1 MMIKKLILLF
11 GFVCFSGVAS
21 SQTENSEEVNKKYS
35 AYELL
40 SSYYQK
46 DFKPFKK
53 GTIYTGFSMSLEDR
67 QSENTEN
74 IFQKTLEGDKV
85 NFDLSL
91 KSGYYI
97 SDYGMVGLNFN
108 IYEKKFEGILFQDPD
123 NLEQKSITR
132 GFSITPNYRTTLP
145 LNANERLSF
154 FTTVGVTLGK
164 SNTLKRETKNFDE
177 IEKSFTENYNMRAG
191 ISPGVSFFAMENFAL
206 EVQLDVLGYELN
218 VENKTTNDVEKSRD
232 VRQNVDFKLNILSVK
247 VGLAYYIMNSKK
259 RKR

>member
-1 MMIKKLILLF
+1 MKIKFLIILGLII
-11 GFVCFSGVAS
+11 SGVTKAQVEEDS
-21 SQTENSEEVNKKYS
+21 ITSQKYTP
-35 AYELL
+35 YELL
-40 SSYYQK
+40 SSYYNK

-53 GTIYTGFSMSLEDR
+53 GTIYTGFAMSLEDR

-91 KSGYYI
+91 KGGYYI
-97 SDYGMVGLNFN
+97 SDYGMIGLNFN
-108 IYEKKFEGILFQDPD
+108 VFEKRFEGVLFKDPD
-123 NLEQKSITR
+123 NLDQKTITR

-145 LNANERLSF
+145 LTANERLSF

-177 IEKSFTENYNMRAG
+177 VEKSFTENYNLRAG

-218 VENKTTNDVEKSRD
+218 VEKKTKNDLERSRD

-247 VGLAYYIMNSKK
+247 VGLAYYIMNNKKSK
-259 RKR
+259 R

>member
-1 MMIKKLILLF
+1 MKVKFLIFIGLIIT
-11 GFVCFSGVAS
+11 GVTKA
-21 SQTENSEEVNKKYS
+21 QVEEDSIAPQKYTP
-35 AYELL
+35 YELL
-40 SSYYQK
+40 SSYYNK

-53 GTIYTGFSMSLEDR
+53 GTIYTGFAMSLEDR

-91 KSGYYI
+91 KGGYYI
-97 SDYGMVGLNFN
+97 SDYGMIGLNLN
-108 IYEKKFEGILFQDPD
+108 IFEKRFEGVLFKDPD
-123 NLEQKSITR
+123 NLEQKTITR

-145 LNANERLSF
+145 LTANERLSF

-164 SNTLKRETKNFDE
+164 SNTVKRETKNFDE
-177 IEKSFTENYNMRAG
+177 VEKSFTENYNLRAG

-218 VENKTTNDVEKSRD
+218 VENKVKNDLERSRD

-247 VGLAYYIMNSKK
+247 VGLAYYIMNNKKSKK
-259 RKR
+259 

>member
-1 MMIKKLILLF
+1 MKVKFLIFIMLIIT
-11 GFVCFSGVAS
+11 GVTKA
-21 SQTENSEEVNKKYS
+21 QVEEDSISPQKYTP
-35 AYELL
+35 YELL
-40 SSYYQK
+40 SSYYNK

-53 GTIYTGFSMSLEDR
+53 GTIYTGFAMSLEDR

-91 KSGYYI
+91 KGGYYI
-97 SDYGMVGLNFN
+97 SDYGMIGLNLNVF
-108 IYEKKFEGILFQDPD
+108 EKRFEGVLFKDPD
-123 NLEQKSITR
+123 NLEQKTITR

-145 LNANERLSF
+145 LTANERLSF

-164 SNTLKRETKNFDE
+164 SNTVKRETKNFDE
-177 IEKSFTENYNMRAG
+177 VEKSFTENYNLRAG

-218 VENKTTNDVEKSRD
+218 VENKVKNDLERSRD

-247 VGLAYYIMNSKK
+247 VGLAYYIMNNKKSKK
-259 RKR
+259 